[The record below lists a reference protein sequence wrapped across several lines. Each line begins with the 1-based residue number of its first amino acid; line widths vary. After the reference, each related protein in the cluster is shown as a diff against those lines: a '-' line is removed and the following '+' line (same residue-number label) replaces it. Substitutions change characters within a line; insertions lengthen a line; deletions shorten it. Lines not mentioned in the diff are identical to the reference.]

1 MSEEGVQVANAAV
14 AQALQAVK
22 DAEKE
27 VAIWNEHVKSH
38 LRNQEA
44 LAVVIL
50 ERDKANE
57 RLKEANERLKEANE
71 RLKEAYERL
80 KEEREYHLR
89 LTQPLET
96 TKKQRIDAFDRSMLT
111 EYIALAQELS
121 LEESDKLV
129 AVPEKIFSTNFRHG
143 LFIRQEHVDVAN
155 IIEKKLTSD
164 ESIDR
169 VLVVGSPGIGKSVFG
184 VLLFLLALKE
194 KKDVAYHPMN
204 LGYTY
209 YFTWNGTEYKMSDF
223 AHVGRKYE
231 GYFDG
236 NDSGDALNYA
246 LFHRVFLFSSPRS
259 TNYNEFDKEYC
270 MKVYLNPWSR
280 QECENFAKMIN
291 FEDEDEWLRRF
302 NLVGGK
308 PRFLFSLSKTL
319 ANLFARVEKDIPHNV
334 NELKDQVRLFEQQV
348 FDDRMKHI
356 VFSLYRDDEDPS
368 HSFLTFSSLVVQAI
382 MNARYNIKSADEIR
396 SLLQT
401 PAPNLQSWRG
411 KEIEKFLL
419 QDLATS
425 TFRIK
430 SLEGSDLGEV
440 GQLGPFIAKSRII
453 HAASEI
459 RNEMMLNIPLSK
471 TFPAIDGVLVV
482 PTDRLIIYAQST
494 VTVAHPIKFSLLK
507 NVYNNLMQQNEFQGY
522 RHILLFIV
530 SNDIFDNF
538 RFQPY
543 KNADGKQDRTTR
555 IDIKL
560 KQYVGKSDSIL

>member
-1 MSEEGVQVANAAV
+1 
-14 AQALQAVK
+14 
-22 DAEKE
+22 
-27 VAIWNEHVKSH
+27 
-38 LRNQEA
+38 
-44 LAVVIL
+44 
-50 ERDKANE
+50 
-57 RLKEANERLKEANE
+57 
-71 RLKEAYERL
+71 
-80 KEEREYHLR
+80 
-89 LTQPLET
+89 
-96 TKKQRIDAFDRSMLT
+96 
-111 EYIALAQELS
+111 
-121 LEESDKLV
+121 
-129 AVPEKIFSTNFRHG
+129 
-143 LFIRQEHVDVAN
+143 
-155 IIEKKLTSD
+155 
-164 ESIDR
+164 
-169 VLVVGSPGIGKSVFG
+169 
-184 VLLFLLALKE
+184 
-194 KKDVAYHPMN
+194 
-204 LGYTY
+204 
-209 YFTWNGTEYKMSDF
+209 
-223 AHVGRKYE
+223 
-231 GYFDG
+231 
-236 NDSGDALNYA
+236 
-246 LFHRVFLFSSPRS
+246 
-259 TNYNEFDKEYC
+259 

-308 PRFLFSLSKTL
+308 PRFLFSSSKTL